1 MGEIKKFVLFLCA
14 LSGVLWAQNVIS
26 VEAFDEQGG
35 NPGQMTLRLRVV
47 NGGADTVEGVRL
59 RYFLKYEK
67 SRKLVMGQTVKQIY
81 GRFVANTLT
90 IHQNSQVHRV
100 DFDPIVPT
108 LEVVWR

>member
-1 MGEIKKFVLFLCA
+1 MDKIRTYAWILLT

-108 LEVVWR
+108 MEVVLR